1 MMIND
6 ICQFGNPSGPSH
18 FQVLSF
24 PKFYISLIP
33 FINKLACNLTNEIN
47 MHGFAKKKEKYKQS
61 DNDRIVGLWNL
72 KVGFVGIKTQLDFKL
87 QNKPNTRSLYL
98 LR

>member
-61 DNDRIVGLWNL
+61 DNDREQSAC
-72 KVGFVGIKTQLDFKL
+72 GI
-87 QNKPNTRSLYL
+87 
-98 LR
+98 